1 MTQRSKTVLLT
12 KTRLQLYLYS
22 KWTKLIRLLD
32 FIAMNYAHCDM
43 DRVIQVRFST
53 SFLRTQEL
61 FTGYQKT
68 SIRVSD
74 CTEHDFV
81 LKSNKFF
88 LWSTVTVLNFFLQRP
103 SLNVF
108 RHSYRAEKGLSRGVG
123 LVVRNRTEKEISTL
137 QKLLQNLFSLLA

>member
-1 MTQRSKTVLLT
+1 MLNNFC
-12 KTRLQLYLYS
+12 
-22 KWTKLIRLLD
+22 WIG
-32 FIAMNYAHCDM
+32 
-43 DRVIQVRFST
+43 RVSQVGFLT
-53 SFLRTQEL
+53 SFPRIYEL
-61 FTGYQKT
+61 LTGYQKT

-88 LWSTVTVLNFFLQRP
+88 LWSTVTVLNFFVQRC

-108 RHSYRAEKGLSRGVG
+108 RHSCRAEKGLSRGVG

-137 QKLLQNLFSLLA
+137 QKML

>member
-1 MTQRSKTVLLT
+1 M
-12 KTRLQLYLYS
+12 
-22 KWTKLIRLLD
+22 
-32 FIAMNYAHCDM
+32 AMV
-43 DRVIQVRFST
+43 RVIQVGFLT
-53 SFLRTQEL
+53 SLLGTEKFL
-61 FTGYQKT
+61 TGRQKT
-68 SIRVSD
+68 ATWVLD

-108 RHSYRAEKGLSRGVG
+108 RHSCRAEKGLSRGVG

-137 QKLLQNLFSLLA
+137 QKLL

>member
-1 MTQRSKTVLLT
+1 MVEFLTSLLGT
-12 KTRLQLYLYS
+12 KKSL
-22 KWTKLIRLLD
+22 
-32 FIAMNYAHCDM
+32 
-43 DRVIQVRFST
+43 
-53 SFLRTQEL
+53 
-61 FTGYQKT
+61 TGYQKT

-88 LWSTVTVLNFFLQRP
+88 LWSTVTVLNFFLKRP

-108 RHSYRAEKGLSRGVG
+108 RHSCRAEKGLSRGIG

-137 QKLLQNLFSLLA
+137 QKLL